1 MNKNV
6 FGRKL
11 VASKQLNVSPTDNAP
26 TQISEC
32 YPLEYVLYFRPSFAT
47 VQTIHKAHPKA
58 IESIDPSNGWTVLHR
73 AIYYQCCEDVVL
85 YLIEQCPPYLPAKA
99 ETTNQWTPLHFACL
113 HVCPPLVLEKLIE
126 KTKCNKKKNSAE
138 PISLSQQ
145 SSSGFTVL
153 HFAIVGQP
161 ETTEDKI
168 HKIQLLL
175 QADPTLILAPN
186 EEGCLPHTLARD
198 KSVYKSLKTAFKIAS
213 LGKDDYTTR
222 HALEAAI
229 AKCQDHTSKAG
240 GGTMTATTMDT
251 TEAGTTTNSTVN
263 TSATPSSSTTVI
275 TSVIAQHTIQILV
288 SKRKKVQSLEEID
301 QLTATLVDRRD
312 KAIAE
317 NQMLVAERLLESIL
331 KLDMR
336 KAEEHA
342 SSDDSSRQIV
352 DGLECKGS
360 WKAAQVSLPFLRQA
374 TNNFDPSGDCLLG
387 SGGFGDVYRGVDP
400 KGGTTFAVKRIK
412 DEIMKS
418 KLARESV
425 KQKALAEIK
434 VRVIRPHSSLLRGN
448 MLTILIASILSS
460 ETVGAS
466 PP

>member
-1 MNKNV
+1 
-6 FGRKL
+6 
-11 VASKQLNVSPTDNAP
+11 
-26 TQISEC
+26 
-32 YPLEYVLYFRPSFAT
+32 
-47 VQTIHKAHPKA
+47 
-58 IESIDPSNGWTVLHR
+58 
-73 AIYYQCCEDVVL
+73 
-85 YLIEQCPPYLPAKA
+85 
-99 ETTNQWTPLHFACL
+99 
-113 HVCPPLVLEKLIE
+113 
-126 KTKCNKKKNSAE
+126 
-138 PISLSQQ
+138 
-145 SSSGFTVL
+145 
-153 HFAIVGQP
+153 
-161 ETTEDKI
+161 
-168 HKIQLLL
+168 
-175 QADPTLILAPN
+175 
-186 EEGCLPHTLARD
+186 
-198 KSVYKSLKTAFKIAS
+198 
-213 LGKDDYTTR
+213 
-222 HALEAAI
+222 
-229 AKCQDHTSKAG
+229 
-240 GGTMTATTMDT
+240 MDT
-251 TEAGTTTNSTVN
+251 TEAGTTTDSTVN

-418 KLARESV
+418 KVTRERV
-425 KQKALAEIK
+425 KQKAQAEIK
-434 VRVIRPHSSLLRGN
+434 VRAIKPRCC
-448 MLTILIASILSS
+448 
-460 ETVGAS
+460 
-466 PP
+466 